1 MVNRDKHNDEM
12 VELRLTGLNSEDEQW
27 FDLYHGTKL
36 GNMEYNNFSE
46 PFTLHV
52 EANGY
57 GAILVTLDDVPGN
70 YYEIA
75 NIEYVN
81 IITSI
86 FVSTYK
92 INRHIAS

>member
-57 GAILVTLDDVPGN
+57 GAILVTLDDVPGRVLKF
-70 YYEIA
+70 EIRKFENS
-75 NIEYVN
+75 NIFEN
-81 IITSI
+81 KFEFDRRTP
-86 FVSTYK
+86 K
-92 INRHIAS
+92 P

>member
-70 YYEIA
+70 YYENA
-75 NIEYVN
+75 NIEYML
-81 IITSI
+81 TSI
-86 FVSTYK
+86 LVSTYK
-92 INRHIAS
+92 INKHKAS